1 MRPDKRIDLSTP
13 VRLKDSGPDI
23 AIPANDCARVR
34 QSAKFGYGTP
44 LRSPSRV
51 LSANNTNLSG
61 PAYGNGRSS
70 SAFTTLKMAVLA
82 PTPKASVTTAIKV
95 KPGFLA
101 NMRAP

>member
-1 MRPDKRIDLSTP
+1 MPSSEKKFQLTLRPDKRLGLSTS

-51 LSANNTNLSG
+51 LSANNANLSG
-61 PAYGNGRSS
+61 SAYGNGRSS
-70 SAFTTLKMAVLA
+70 SAFTTLKMAVFR
-82 PTPKASVTTAIKV
+82 SEERRV
-95 KPGFLA
+95 G
-101 NMRAP
+101 